1 MLMDALPVFV
11 TEMFCD
17 ILLPTVVVPK
27 LMLVGVTRTEK
38 LGESVCF
45 LLLFALA
52 NPLHPEI
59 MARQNSADIATASLF
74 CHLYLNC

>member
-1 MLMDALPVFV
+1 MDALPVFV

-17 ILLPTVVVPK
+17 ILWPTVVVPK
-27 LMLVGVTRTEK
+27 LMLVGVTWTEN
-38 LGESVCF
+38 LGESACF

-52 NPLHPEI
+52 IPLHPEI
-59 MARQNSADIATASLF
+59 TARQNSTDIATALLF